1 MGPPPSRSL
10 AFNAAAGDLNG
21 EGHADRI
28 AVALADA
35 GQANRD
41 RASNADAR
49 NRRRDPDS
57 DSYTDGLSVA
67 VAVAVTDTHRRA
79 ADHAAGHADAESQRG
94 TVPPGAHLPARPVLV
109 RGKPY
114 P

>member
-21 EGHADRI
+21 EGHADLI

-35 GQANRD
+35 GRANRD

-67 VAVAVTDTHRRA
+67 VAVDVTDTHRRA
-79 ADHAAGHADAESQRG
+79 ADLITPRATRTPNLNGGPFR
-94 TVPPGAHLPARPVLV
+94 LARISRLAQFW
-109 RGKPY
+109 
-114 P
+114 